1 MSEKKTK
8 KQGFFSK
15 MLTDNPVFGLYL
27 GICSTLAISTS
38 INNALGMGAGVIFV
52 LVLSNV
58 VVSLIAPITP
68 DDIHIP
74 VYIVVIA
81 TLVTILQMFL
91 NAYAVDLYTA
101 LGAFLS
107 LIVVNCIILGRAE
120 SYAAKNGPLL
130 SFFDGIGVGIG
141 FTITLTILGA
151 IREFLG
157 SGTVFSTG
165 STELFKLPAGTW
177 YEPASIFVL
186 APGAFF
192 VLAFMTAVM
201 NKAKRKKGLPQAEV
215 PDYTQDGG
223 CASCSI
229 DSCAGK
235 TIAQM
240 HNENKVEM
248 QSQPIDV
255 VVKEKKGEE
264 ETKE

>member
-1 MSEKKTK
+1 MSENKTK

-165 STELFKLPAGTW
+165 STELFKLPEGTW

>member
-38 INNALGMGAGVIFV
+38 INNALGIFV

-120 SYAAKNGPLL
+120 AYACNHNVKDSAKDGLMMGLSYTLSLL
-130 SFFDGIGVGIG
+130 VMSLIRQVLGTGILELTNPFAGSAVIFSIRLIPEQFIIPM
-141 FTITLTILGA
+141 FTGET
-151 IREFLG
+151 
-157 SGTVFSTG
+157 
-165 STELFKLPAGTW
+165 
-177 YEPASIFVL
+177 
-186 APGAFF
+186 GAFF
-192 VLAFMTAVM
+192 TFAVLAALIALYKNKLAEAEAAAEKAAKVAAA
-201 NKAKRKKGLPQAEV
+201 KAKA
-215 PDYTQDGG
+215 
-223 CASCSI
+223 
-229 DSCAGK
+229 
-235 TIAQM
+235 AQLA
-240 HNENKVEM
+240 
-248 QSQPIDV
+248 
-255 VVKEKKGEE
+255 KEKAA
-264 ETKE
+264 KEAA